1 MSDNPER
8 TRAKRTEPAQS
19 KRTDYV
25 TRDDLGATRAAPRD
39 AASLRDL
46 AVDAAIWAMP
56 IVSVDAMRQAFFR
69 DAGAE
74 YGDIVYLSRF
84 ADANFQ
90 ITTPNASTHYVYF
103 NFNVK
108 DGPIVLEIPAAV
120 GAGLFGSILDAWQV
134 PVADVGPAGDDE
146 GKGGKYLLLPPGYE
160 DNVAGDYFAVPLET
174 FNGYVALR
182 AIATDS
188 SETATRKAID
198 LVQRLRVYP
207 LSETN
212 VPPTPR
218 FIDMSGRLFDGI
230 VRFDESFFDSLA
242 RMINEEA
249 DDPRDGAMLER
260 LAALGLVRGKP
271 FGPDD
276 AMHAILREAAAEA
289 QERLMSAASGSIVQ
303 YWPDAHWGV
312 PGTGDASPETGFVSG
327 DKSVNVM
334 ARAVFFFLA
343 CAPPKQIGKASFY
356 LSTFVD
362 KAGAPLES
370 SKSYRLRVPPDVP
383 AAQFWA
389 ATVYTTDTAS
399 FIRDVPRV
407 EINSYDESIVKNEDG
422 SVDIFFGPEAT
433 KGHEANWI
441 PTGEGENWFVIFRLY
456 GPQPQLFDK
465 TWKLPDIEA
474 VA

>member
-8 TRAKRTEPAQS
+8 TRAKRNQPAAS

-25 TRDDLGATRAAPRD
+25 ARDDQRATGAIPRD
-39 AASLRDL
+39 DASLREL
-46 AVDAAIWAMP
+46 AVEAAIWAMP

-84 ADANFQ
+84 ADWHFQ
-90 ITTPNASTHYVYF
+90 IATPNASTHYVYF
-103 NFNVK
+103 NFNVNG
-108 DGPIVLEIPAAV
+108 GPVVLEIPAAV

-134 PVADVGPAGDDE
+134 PVGDVGPAGDDE

-160 DNVAGDYFAVPLET
+160 DNVAGDFFAVPLET

-188 SETATRKAID
+188 SETATRRAID

-207 LSETN
+207 LSEAA

-218 FIDMSGRLFDGI
+218 FIDMSDRLFDGI

-242 RMINEEA
+242 RMINEEQEL
-249 DDPRDGAMLER
+249 PRDAEMYER
-260 LAALGLVRGKP
+260 LAALGIVKGQS

-276 AMHAILREAAAEA
+276 RMHTILRDAAIDAQEQLMGAAA
-289 QERLMSAASGSIVQ
+289 GSVVP
-303 YWPDAHWGV
+303 YWPDTRWGV
-312 PGTGDASPETGFVSG
+312 PATGGPSYENGFVSNG
-327 DKSVNVM
+327 RVDVQT
-334 ARAVFFFLA
+334 RGVFFFLA
-343 CAPPKQIGKASFY
+343 CAPPKKLGKASFY
-356 LSTFVD
+356 LSAFTD
-362 KAGAPLES
+362 ASGAALTSE
-370 SKSYRLRVPPDVP
+370 KSYRLHVSPNVP

-389 ATVYTTDTAS
+389 VTVYALDTAS
-399 FIRDVPRV
+399 FMRDVPRV
-407 EINSYDESIVKNEDG
+407 EVNSYDESVVKNDDG
-422 SVDIFFGPEAT
+422 SVDVFFGPNAPSNRET
-433 KGHEANWI
+433 NWI
-441 PTGEGENWFVIFRLY
+441 PTGEGERWFAFFRLY
-456 GPQPQLFDK
+456 GPQPALFDK
-465 TWKLPDIEA
+465 TWKLPDIET